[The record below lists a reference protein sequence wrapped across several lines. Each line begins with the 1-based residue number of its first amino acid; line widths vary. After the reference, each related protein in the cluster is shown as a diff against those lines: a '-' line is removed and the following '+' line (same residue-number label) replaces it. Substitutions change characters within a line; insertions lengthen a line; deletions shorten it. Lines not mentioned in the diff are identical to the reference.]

1 LTAAHCVTRFSAS
14 DVKNLKIYLGA
25 HNIRTGPRSEHR
37 VRRIIRFKDYNP
49 RIYILSR
56 RFACLP
62 ALSSSS
68 YVNERVTATGWG
80 LLDERGRRPS
90 SVLQEF
96 DLTTISNA
104 RCVRKYRRRDM
115 LVDDSMMCA
124 SEPGKDACDGDSGG
138 PMFLSGSDLQVGITS
153 WGYGCA
159 RADSPGVYTRLTK
172 FVDWIQHIQN
182 CY

>member
-1 LTAAHCVTRFSAS
+1 MQKKLVNSRIKFKILLSTSILSCRFSAS

-25 HNIRTGPRSEHR
+25 HNIKTGPRSEHR
-37 VRRIIRFKDYNP
+37 VHRIITRKDYNP
-49 RIYILSR
+49 RTYSNDIAILTLKTPVRMSNSIKTI
-56 RFACLP
+56 CLP
-62 ALSSSS
+62 TSSSS

-124 SEPGKDACDGDSGG
+124 SEPGKDACDVRKY
-138 PMFLSGSDLQVGITS
+138 LQ
-153 WGYGCA
+153 
-159 RADSPGVYTRLTK
+159 
-172 FVDWIQHIQN
+172 
-182 CY
+182 